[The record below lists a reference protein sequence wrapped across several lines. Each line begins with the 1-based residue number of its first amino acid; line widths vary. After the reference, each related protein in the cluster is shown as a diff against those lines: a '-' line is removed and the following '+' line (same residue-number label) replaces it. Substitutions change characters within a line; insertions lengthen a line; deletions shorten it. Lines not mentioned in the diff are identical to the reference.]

1 MKEAVL
7 EEMEIEAGKLRQD
20 DEDDFGDGKYS
31 KYQKFVW
38 DLMEKPDT
46 SRAAKVVSFISFMFV
61 VVSTVGMMVNTL
73 PSVQHT
79 DMDGNIVDN
88 PKLVL
93 VESTCI
99 LWFSLEYIMR
109 FAGAPQKIQFL
120 INGMNIVDLLAIVII
135 SSSDIQ

>member
-1 MKEAVL
+1 MCRNARN
-7 EEMEIEAGKLRQD
+7 EEN
-20 DEDDFGDGKYS
+20 FGDGKFV
-31 KYQKFVW
+31 KYQRCLW
-38 DLMEKPDT
+38 DLIEKPHT
-46 SRAAKVVSFISFMFV
+46 SFAAKVISVISIAFV

-135 SSSDIQ
+135 SSSNIQ